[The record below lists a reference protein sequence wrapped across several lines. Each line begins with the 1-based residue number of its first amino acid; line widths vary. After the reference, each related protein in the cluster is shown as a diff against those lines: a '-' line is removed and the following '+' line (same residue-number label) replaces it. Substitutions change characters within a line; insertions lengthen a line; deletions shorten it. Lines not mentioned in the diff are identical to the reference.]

1 VIKVQL
7 KEAVKESGHT
17 LYWLAKKSGVS
28 YNTLWRL
35 KKGSAKSINF
45 DTLEKICGAL
55 KCKPGDI
62 LTLSRSITKSR
73 KS

>member
-7 KEAVKESGHT
+7 NEAVKGSGHT

-45 DTLEKICGAL
+45 DTLEKICRAL

-62 LTLSRSITKSR
+62 LMLSRSIAKSR
-73 KS
+73 KA